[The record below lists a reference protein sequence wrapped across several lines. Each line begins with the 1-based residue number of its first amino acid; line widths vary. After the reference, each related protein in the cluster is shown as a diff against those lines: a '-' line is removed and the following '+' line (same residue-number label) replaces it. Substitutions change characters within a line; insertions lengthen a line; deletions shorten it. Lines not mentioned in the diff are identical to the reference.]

1 MTGSAVVI
9 GSAASGLRRRLG
21 PLAWVVLEAAVSESC
36 DGVAS
41 VSARSIAAALG
52 VSKDTAARA
61 VRRLTDAGLMQRL
74 GRQGDG
80 GRFTPGRYRLLVSS
94 DVLSIVEAR
103 SAKVP
108 PATVRPTVSQLSLLE
123 SG

>member
-1 MTGSAVVI
+1 MTGNVVVI
-9 GSAASGLRRRLG
+9 GSAASELRRRLG
-21 PLAWVVLEAAVSESC
+21 PLAWVVLELAVSKSC

-74 GRQGDG
+74 ERHGDD
-80 GRFTPGRYRLLVSS
+80 GRFRAGRYRLFVGADVVSIIE
-94 DVLSIVEAR
+94 VR
-103 SAKVP
+103 SVKVA
-108 PATVRPTVSQLSLLE
+108 PAAVTPTVSKLSLLE
-123 SG
+123 LD